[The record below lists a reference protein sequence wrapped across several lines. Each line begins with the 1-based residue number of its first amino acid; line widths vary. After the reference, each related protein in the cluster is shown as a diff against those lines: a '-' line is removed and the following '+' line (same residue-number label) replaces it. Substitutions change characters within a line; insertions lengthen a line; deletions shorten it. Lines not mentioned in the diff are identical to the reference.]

1 MRRVRDSRGRSALLA
16 SLPEFP
22 GWNHR
27 KLWKNNAKAPMQRL
41 MESIFLDDLGAV
53 RISGADAQRFL
64 QGQVSCDVTQLSPA
78 AVCLR
83 ATTTRRAARS
93 RSCGSSSW
101 HPTRYSRY
109 CHASLQQ
116 PSRNRL
122 AKYILRAKVKLDDV
136 SGSFNIHGLVAE
148 GDAPPPAPGPDSMLV
163 RVADAPARWLH
174 ISPADATHAPG
185 GDRQRWRA
193 FDIAGGEPQVY
204 AATSEEFIAQM
215 LNLDALGAIAF
226 DKGCYTGQEVIARA
240 HYRGRVKRRMQRFV
254 THASQELTAGTAG
267 RLVDG
272 RSFKV
277 VDAVKRADGACEFLA
292 VTALGAR
299 DEAQQDSAM
308 PSIEANPLPLPYSLP
323 E

>member
-1 MRRVRDSRGRSALLA
+1 MRRGRNSRGRSALLA

-22 GWNHR
+22 CWNHR
-27 KLWKNNAKAPMQRL
+27 KLWKNNAKVPMQHL

-53 RISGADAQRFL
+53 RITGADAQRFL
-64 QGQVSCDVTQLSPA
+64 QGQVSADVTQLSPGRA
-78 AVCLR
+78 LLAGYHNPQGRAIALLRLILVAPNDVLAVLPR
-83 ATTTRRAARS
+83 ELATVVAR
-93 RSCGSSSW
+93 
-101 HPTRYSRY
+101 
-109 CHASLQQ
+109 
-116 PSRNRL
+116 RL
-122 AKYILRAKVKLDDV
+122 AKFILRAKVKLDDV

-148 GDAPPPAPGPDSMLV
+148 DDSQPPAPGADSMLV

-174 ISPADATHAPG
+174 ISPADAQNASG

-254 THASQELTAGTAG
+254 THVSQELTAGTAG

-299 DEAQQDSAM
+299 DEAQPDSAT
-308 PSIEANPLPLPYSLP
+308 PSIEAKALPLPYSLP